1 MPILIVNVP
10 IIIYVKLMRFE
21 RGREKER
28 NIHSHPRLHQ
38 IHWPINMTE
47 LLLSHCNVMNHD
59 QEASQLGEINVNK
72 IELRRVL
79 LLEEIGAKVRI
90 E

>member
-1 MPILIVNVP
+1 
-10 IIIYVKLMRFE
+10 
-21 RGREKER
+21 
-28 NIHSHPRLHQ
+28 
-38 IHWPINMTE
+38 MTE
-47 LLLSHCNVMNHD
+47 ILFGHCNVMNHD

>member
-1 MPILIVNVP
+1 MCAIAPEGAYNNHCESE
-10 IIIYVKLMRFE
+10 E
-21 RGREKER
+21 RDR

-38 IHWPINMTE
+38 NHWPIPMTE
-47 LLLSHCNVMNHD
+47 ILFGHCNVMNHD